1 MPLGG
6 GYTLFA
12 CSYYHV
18 PARAAPPLY
27 RQTRI
32 DNLKT
37 TYIMRRNAIA
47 LAAAL
52 IFLTLSSCAKTPS
65 VPGGNTG
72 GKGKTEMNYELPKGQ
87 ETIRV
92 LFIGNSFTLDA
103 TDHLPGIFNAAG
115 IRNFSMERA
124 YHGGYTLVA
133 YNQNFDTPSICQRYK
148 FEPGASEWA
157 GGQPSSAGLNSSL
170 DDFWDSGKPYDIVVM
185 QEYTETKYAWAGYT
199 EHQEG
204 IDAVKGL
211 MEKVRA
217 KQPDKEPVFVYLM
230 SQVSAKGR
238 SILTDYWGND
248 RSRMFDVIAIH
259 AKQVL
264 RQTGIKYLIATGTAI
279 ENLRTTSLNVD
290 NGMDLSRD
298 LYHLDKGISCYAA
311 SCTVFETI
319 LGPCVDKTMEDN
331 SYRFPNSST
340 TFGSYTAPVT
350 DKNAPIAQTAALKAV
365 ETPLEVTDLSI
376 L

>member
-1 MPLGG
+1 MM
-6 GYTLFA
+6 
-12 CSYYHV
+12 
-18 PARAAPPLY
+18 
-27 RQTRI
+27 
-32 DNLKT
+32 K
-37 TYIMRRNAIA
+37 RNTIA

-52 IFLTLSSCAKTPS
+52 LLVTLTSCAKTTAGNNS
-65 VPGGNTG
+65 GTGGNSSDG
-72 GKGKTEMNYELPKGQ
+72 GKKTEMNYDLPKGQ
-87 ETIRV
+87 ETIRI

-103 TDHLPGIFNAAG
+103 TDHLPGILNAAG
-115 IRNFSMERA
+115 ITEFSMERS

-133 YNQNFDTPSICQRYK
+133 YNQNFDTPKTCQR
-148 FEPGASEWA
+148 FTLEPGAAEWA
-157 GGQPSSAGLNSSL
+157 GGQPSSASCNSSL
-170 DDFWDSGKPYDIVVM
+170 DDFWDGGKPYDIVVM
-185 QEYTETKYAWAGYT
+185 QEYTESKYAWAGFDP

-238 SILTDYWGND
+238 SVLQEYWNND
-248 RSRMFDVIAIH
+248 RSLMYNAMALH

-279 ENLRTTSLNVD
+279 ENLRTTSLNVA

-298 LYHLDKGISCYAA
+298 LYHLDKGISCYTAA
-311 SCTVFETI
+311 CTVFGVI
-319 LGPCVDKTMEDN
+319 LGPCVGKTISGN
-331 SYRFPNSST
+331 SYRFPTSST
-340 TFGSYTAPVT
+340 VSGSYTTPVT
-350 DKNAPIAQTAALKAV
+350 DANAPIAQAAANAAV
-365 ETPLEVTDLSI
+365 SRQLEVTDLSS